1 MHEQPRSLGWY
12 TGALSAWTPTQRSR
26 TDRLPASSFGAE
38 RTVARLVHWQS
49 AVYVR
54 VSACRWTGEGLWS
67 CARSVA
73 ITGLLCDGLIGCSLP
88 CCVGAEWTAARAVY
102 ARLTRESAVSVH
114 VGGSDTIHIGAR
126 WA

>member
-1 MHEQPRSLGWY
+1 
-12 TGALSAWTPTQRSR
+12 
-26 TDRLPASSFGAE
+26 
-38 RTVARLVHWQS
+38 
-49 AVYVR
+49 VR
-54 VSACRWTGEGLWS
+54 VSACGWTGEGLRS

-114 VGGSDTIHIGAR
+114 VGGSATIHIGAR